1 MNMNLFPLGHQ
12 NFERFVEN
20 PQVTRDDF
28 KIAVVAAGQGGTKI
42 AAEFVR
48 LGVPGLFI
56 NTCNEDTKYTTD
68 KLDALK
74 NEKLTYDTLHLEGY
88 SGAHKNRE
96 IGKEA
101 IVKNQKAVVEKLR
114 SFKAVTEAD
123 YVFVIATLGGG
134 TGNGIMSSLIQL
146 VSILR
151 KDKTYS
157 NGRPTVGLIA
167 AVPDKSMLHKIQLN
181 SHIAIQEVTV
191 LQERK
196 QLGACLLVDN
206 EKLMTDYLNGDGRY
220 KEWFIEGNM
229 IIPRLIIEL
238 FSASYLTGPEIV
250 DHSEIYDVFVTG
262 GYLNISKKILK
273 ISESLT
279 GNKDYKKMME
289 DAFQNSDI
297 LAEGYNPIMM
307 THGGVIIVKRENSKI
322 MTSKDEKYLE
332 RAAREYMAKAKV
344 RTNHF
349 GVHYNNLFGTI
360 KEPEDNENIIIYT
373 FCIYAEAP
381 KRILESTKK
390 AVEDEK
396 ERKKLQSQRS
406 EILDLDIS
414 GLLDEGN
421 NVNTNLNIDDFN
433 LADVDLLGNESNGKD
448 DNESDKVIDLK
459 IEDLDNVI
467 KRA

>member
-20 PQVTRDDF
+20 PQVTGDDF

-56 NTCNEDTKYTTD
+56 NTCKEDTKYSTD
-68 KLDALK
+68 RLDALK
-74 NEKLTYDTLHLEGY
+74 NDRIVYDTLHLTGY
-88 SGAHKNRE
+88 SGAHKDRQ

-101 IVKNQKAVVEKLR
+101 ILKNQEVVVDKLQ
-114 SFKAVTEAD
+114 SFKPIIEAD

-151 KDKTYS
+151 QDKKYS

-181 SHIAIQEVTV
+181 SHVAIQEVTV

-206 EKLMTDYLNGDGRY
+206 EKLMNDYLEGNGKY

-229 IIPRLIIEL
+229 MIPRLILEL

-250 DHSEIYDVFVTG
+250 DHSEIYDVLVTG
-262 GYLNISKKILK
+262 GYLNISKKILHLN
-273 ISESLT
+273 ESSSWSDDFKT
-279 GNKDYKKMME
+279 MMNE
-289 DAFQNSDI
+289 AFQNSDI

-307 THGGVIIVKRENSKI
+307 THGGVIIIKRENSKI
-322 MTSKDEKYLE
+322 MTAKDEKLLE
-332 RAAREYMAKAKV
+332 RAAREYMATAKV

-360 KEPEDNENIIIYT
+360 KAPDDQESIIIYT

-381 KRILESTKK
+381 KRILEATRK

-396 ERKKLQSQRS
+396 ERQELQSKKSDLMSLDILNLLDSKDECNFDTDIKSFKLTDVNLLGGDIHS
-406 EILDLDIS
+406 EIEKDENNVVNLINELDI
-414 GLLDEGN
+414 
-421 NVNTNLNIDDFN
+421 LN
-433 LADVDLLGNESNGKD
+433 
-448 DNESDKVIDLK
+448 
-459 IEDLDNVI
+459 